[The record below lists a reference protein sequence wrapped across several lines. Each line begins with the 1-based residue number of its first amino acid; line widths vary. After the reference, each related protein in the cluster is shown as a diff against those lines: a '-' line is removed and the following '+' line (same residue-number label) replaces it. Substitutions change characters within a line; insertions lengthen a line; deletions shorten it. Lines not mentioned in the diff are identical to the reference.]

1 MQADGAHCPWGTS
14 HTHPQTSS
22 HPVLTLQSAK
32 LRDRRCHSARPENH
46 GKTTWGRQESQLP
59 NCSQESKSPLE
70 QRRAGWDH
78 GKYTAG
84 TIPWSHSTK
93 KSCSLSSVGT
103 LGARPAPCPV
113 PQLSLSL
120 LHPCFLLLQVSEILL
135 FHVETFSRQQWV
147 QLRTCSIHPLC
158 NNHTLLLKQSA
169 KAP

>member
-1 MQADGAHCPWGTS
+1 MSQCPSWKSWQDYMGKAGI
-14 HTHPQTSS
+14 PA
-22 HPVLTLQSAK
+22 PRLQS
-32 LRDRRCHSARPENH
+32 
-46 GKTTWGRQESQLP
+46 GKQESTGAA
-59 NCSQESKSPLE
+59 KG
-70 QRRAGWDH
+70 RMGWRG

-169 KAP
+169 KAPWNLSPEGPGEKREHTEMITYS